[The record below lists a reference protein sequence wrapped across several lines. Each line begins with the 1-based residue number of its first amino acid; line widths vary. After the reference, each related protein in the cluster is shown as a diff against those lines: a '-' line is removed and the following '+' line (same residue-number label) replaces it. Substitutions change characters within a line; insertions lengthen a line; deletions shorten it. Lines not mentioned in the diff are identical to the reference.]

1 MKSILLY
8 ILSFANFWWLPL
20 AGIFIVSLVIEQVVL
35 RSETA
40 SDAAKMGAMRFRRFA
55 FQQNMFINIVW
66 LICYTGLNLMMTQ
79 QAPWDP
85 LSGDGLQWRD

>member
-1 MKSILLY
+1 MKVILLY

-20 AGIFIVSLVIEQVVL
+20 AGIFLASLVIEQVVL

-40 SDAAKMGAMRFRRFA
+40 SDNAKIGAMRFRRFA

-66 LICYTGLNLMMTQ
+66 LICYTILNIMFTQ

-85 LSGDGLQWRD
+85 LSGDGIQWRN